1 MGLENAIAKAA
12 IVARAALSAMTKYI
26 GARGTRRSWLT
37 SEMVDAFS
45 PCLTN
50 SQDINPS
57 TPDTPKPVN
66 NRHHAIQGLLTSLSA
81 KYQVKPAS

>member
-1 MGLENAIAKAA
+1 
-12 IVARAALSAMTKYI
+12 
-26 GARGTRRSWLT
+26 
-37 SEMVDAFS
+37 MVDAFS

-57 TPDTPKPVN
+57 TPATPEPVN

-81 KYQVKPAS
+81 KYQVKPAA